1 MPDSHASQRL
11 QLEYAPPPPQMTVI
25 QVTCWL
31 GRVGLF
37 VFSVPCLL
45 LAIIF
50 ADRLIFE
57 FDTIPTRDRK
67 IVLGQFF
74 LILTTGLIA
83 AAPLGKWLI
92 RMAFRHP

>member
-1 MPDSHASQRL
+1 M
-11 QLEYAPPPPQMTVI
+11 EYAPPPS
-25 QVTCWL
+25 QVTVTQVICWL

-57 FDTIPTRDRK
+57 LDTIPTRDRK
-67 IVLGQFF
+67 IVLGQFV
-74 LILTTGLIA
+74 LILATGLIA

-92 RMAFRHP
+92 RLVFRRP